1 MRCVHETACVAC
13 STTTDFMP
21 LGFARQWKR
30 GALVSAIGKWR
41 KGNQKNE
48 DIVVALETLLKLFF
62 DYWDDMSEG

>member
-1 MRCVHETACVAC
+1 
-13 STTTDFMP
+13 MP

-48 DIVVALETLLKLFF
+48 DIVVDLETLLKLFF
-62 DYWDDMSEG
+62 DYWDDMSQG